1 MLQCTLFIGLCLKAL
16 SQSGFDSMG
25 TGLGI
30 FWIDWMCKP
39 FLKGLMKQPE
49 LIVLLICL
57 IYGYVAYKLV
67 KTAYLSDL

>member
-1 MLQCTLFIGLCLKAL
+1 MRFGWDYSTQRVSCI
-16 SQSGFDSMG
+16 MG

-49 LIVLLICL
+49 LIVLLICC
-57 IYGYVAYKLV
+57 IYGYIAYKLV
-67 KTAYLSDL
+67 KTAYLSDMH